1 MISIPAWAWHIHIKT
16 HKYTSGDGGGP
27 TALSECK
34 REYVCI
40 KTLTVCVEWT
50 TCQTR
55 YRGNFMFE
63 SVCVSACFGSQCGTH
78 RVYYAWPK
86 ANHSDGNVDG
96 TTQRECEWLSGE
108 CREHTK
114 KKQVAAIKLSRMG
127 ERMKRNYIRFMQ
139 YTLASVSWQSTIILA
154 IYTIQTTCENS
165 RVEPA
170 QIYLMN
176 KIA

>member
-86 ANHSDGNVDG
+86 ANHSDGNDDG

-108 CREHTK
+108 CREHK
-114 KKQVAAIKLSRMG
+114 KKTSRG
-127 ERMKRNYIRFMQ
+127 YK
-139 YTLASVSWQSTIILA
+139 TLAYGCANETELYTFYAVYSCQCLLAVDDYIGNIYNTNDMREQQSRTSTNIFD
-154 IYTIQTTCENS
+154 E
-165 RVEPA
+165 
-170 QIYLMN
+170 
-176 KIA
+176 